1 MKLKTHGKQLNPK
14 LLKTVMVT
22 SFGLFSFLPGTTLAE
37 EAFALG
43 NESEMISQQSEKRTI
58 KGIVKDE
65 NGDPIPGASVLLK
78 GTRTGM
84 ITDINGQFSL
94 SYKPTGKKTE
104 LLISFLGMG
113 TQTVN
118 ITNKQKVVVNMY
130 PEINSLEEVV
140 VTGYGSSK
148 RKDLTGSVARVGKA
162 ELATTPM
169 TNNVQGMLQ
178 GRAAGVNVMIS
189 SASPTSPVSVVV
201 RGVSSLSGDG
211 QPLWIIDG
219 VPQYSDTTSGDVSNT
234 LYNLNLNDVES
245 IDILKD
251 ASSTAIYGSRAANG
265 VVIVTTKS
273 GAQGMKPTI
282 EASSRLGWQFINSN
296 KMRSCTA
303 DQYRTFSQQAVID
316 EALRAGK
323 QTYFT
328 RKFIDN
334 NLFKKLNTSEWN
346 EDDLRAMIMPKAYF
360 DGNDDYWDMMTQDA
374 MTQDYN
380 LSIRGG
386 SRSNSYY
393 ASFNYKDQEGIVKGS
408 NSEFFSGRFNFE
420 SSIRDALKMGF
431 NMDASAR
438 SANNKDGLIYEIIRM
453 RPDFPA
459 FNEDGSINMID
470 SYMTNPMFELLNLDK
485 SSSRNF
491 NGSLFLEYNILP
503 YLKFRTTGNM
513 VYSMVKSED
522 HNRATYEGETNY
534 GSISDRQSYTMVWD
548 NLLTFY
554 KTFKKHDV
562 QALLGHSLER
572 NWGDGLSATG
582 ADFPDDDIL
591 TDLGS
596 AAIRSRMSSSEY
608 ANALVSAFAR
618 LQYKFNN
625 RYLLTATYRMDGSS
639 RFGKDNRWGYFPSGA
654 LAWIMTEEEFMKPL
668 KPVVSYLKLR
678 ASVGLTGSQNLGNY
692 DFVTL
697 MGSNIYN
704 GKPAILPRSMGNNML
719 QWESQKQTDVAMD
732 FGFLDD
738 RIRGSFGWYRK
749 FVDNLLY
756 DKPVPTSSSFS
767 SITQNV
773 GAISNTGLEFE
784 VRGDIIKNNH
794 LTWEMNFNIA
804 HNKGKLETLNGVTTE
819 LGGGKWDTFKLE
831 EGGELGT
838 FYGYV
843 DAGRFYQN
851 NEEIYGLLPVNPET
865 GVSEKYRSGRT
876 EIAGD
881 VYVVDLDGDGK
892 ITTDDRTY
900 LGSSNPDAFGGFGT
914 TLYWKGLMANLT
926 FTYSIGGKR
935 YWEQESRSMSP
946 NVYNTPDFIMENW
959 TLVGP
964 EAKYPNVSLYGYGEN
979 GVFTDRWLH
988 DASYLRLSALNL
1000 SYRLPRK
1007 WFKNKVIQGI
1017 EANFQATNLFTITSY
1032 PGMDPQGNFSTS
1044 QLALRGY
1051 GYDNSSYPTAR
1062 TVNFGLKFIF
1072 K

>member
-1 MKLKTHGKQLNPK
+1 MVLKTHEKQSNHK
-14 LLKTVMVT
+14 LLKSVMLT
-22 SFGLFSFLPGTTLAE
+22 SLGVLGCLPSVAYAE
-37 EAFALG
+37 GNNAMR
-43 NESEMISQQSEKRTI
+43 NESAIVSSQANKLTI
-58 KGIVKDE
+58 KGVVKDE
-65 NGDPIPGASVLLK
+65 DGNPIPGASVMLK

-84 ITDINGQFSL
+84 ITDIDGNFTL
-94 SYKPTGKKTE
+94 SYSPSNKKME
-104 LLISFLGMG
+104 LLVSFVGMG

-118 ITNKQKVVVNMY
+118 ITGKKNVTIQLH
-130 PEINSLEEVV
+130 PEINSLDEVV

-219 VPQYSDTTSGDVSNT
+219 VPQYGDTTSGNVSNT

-273 GAQGMKPTI
+273 GAQGMRPTI

-316 EALRAGK
+316 EAIRAGK

-334 NLFKKLNTSEWN
+334 NLFKQLNTSEWN
-346 EDDLRAMIMPKAYF
+346 ENDLRAMIMPNAYF
-360 DGNDDYWDMMTQDA
+360 NGNDDYWNMMTQNA

-386 SRSNSYY
+386 SKSNSYY

-408 NSEFFSGRFNFE
+408 NSDFFSGRFNFE

-438 SANNKDGLIYEIIRM
+438 TANNKDRLIYNIIRM

-459 FNEDGSINMID
+459 FNEDGSVNMID
-470 SYMTNPMFELLNLDK
+470 SYMTNPVFELMNVNK

-503 YLKFRTTGNM
+503 YLKFRTTGNA
-513 VYSMVKSED
+513 VYSMIKTETHD
-522 HNRATYEGETNY
+522 RATYEGENNT
-534 GSISDRQSYTMVWD
+534 GHVSDNQSYTMVWD

-562 QALLGHSLER
+562 QALLGHSIER

-608 ANALVSAFAR
+608 ASSLVSAFAR
-618 LQYKFNN
+618 LQYKYNN

-639 RFGKDNRWGYFPSGA
+639 RFGKDSRWGYFPSGA
-654 LAWIMTEEEFMKPL
+654 LAWIMTEEDFMKPL

-692 DFVTL
+692 SFVTR
-697 MGSNIYN
+697 MGSGIYN
-704 GKPAILPRSMGNNML
+704 GQPAVLPNSMGNSLL
-719 QWESQKQTDVAMD
+719 QWESQKQTDLAMD
-732 FGFLDD
+732 FGFIDD

-749 FVDNLLY
+749 YVDNLLY
-756 DKPVPTSSSFS
+756 SKPVPTSSSFS
-767 SITQNV
+767 NVTQNV
-773 GAISNTGLEFE
+773 GAISNTGVEFE
-784 VRGDIIKNNH
+784 IRGDIIKNNN

-804 HNKGKLETLNGVTTE
+804 HNKGKLEKLNGVTTV
-819 LGGGKWDTFKLE
+819 LGGSKWETFKLE

-865 GVSEKYRSGRT
+865 GVSEEYRSGRT

-881 VYVVDLDGDGK
+881 MYVVDLDGDGK
-892 ITTDDRTY
+892 ITTEDRTY
-900 LGSSNPDAFGGFGT
+900 LGSSNPKAFGGFGT

-935 YWEQESRSMSP
+935 YWAQESECMSP
-946 NVYNTPDFIMENW
+946 NVYNTPDFIMDNW
-959 TLVGP
+959 TLTGP
-964 EAKYPNVSLYGYGEN
+964 QAKYPNVSLYGYGEN
-979 GVFTDRWLH
+979 NVFTNRWLH
-988 DASYLRLSALNL
+988 NASYMRLSALNL
-1000 SYRLPRK
+1000 SYRFPRK

-1017 EANFQATNLFTITSY
+1017 EANFQATNLFTLTSY
-1032 PGMDPQGNFSTS
+1032 PGMDPQGNFSS
-1044 QLALRGY
+1044 SNLALSGY
-1051 GYDNSSYPTAR
+1051 GMDSSSYPAAR